1 MSGSTA
7 LLSRLQDG
15 FARHFCIPTLFAKN
29 AKRMGHG
36 GDGHGHCAI
45 SIAVAAAA
53 LLIFPAASAQPA
65 LAQPAL
71 AQPAPGD
78 FRLLFTGDVMM
89 SRLVKAE
96 IDQRKTGPWT
106 IFSDLFHSAS
116 LVGGN
121 FEGALGDPAKCPA
134 KSKLC
139 FAAPDAATEL
149 MRQAGFKL
157 VTAENNHSG
166 DLGQAGRT
174 ETRAVFQQS
183 GLLALDFDGSPQ
195 FFRFGE
201 LTVGFVAVTTIKAAD
216 GRIQQ
221 IPSVELAQKLR
232 LARQLANLVVVS
244 IHWGNE
250 LQDWPTEAQQ
260 QQARW
265 LVEHGADLIVGHHP
279 HVVQAPACVEGR
291 PVFFSLGNHLF
302 DQKYAETKDGLIADC
317 SVHAGRLLCGALSTH
332 TDEATAF
339 PKLAGKNAAA
349 DHALAACSPQLGP
362 GAEIGGVSIRPEPW
376 SADQPVNG
384 IILDG
389 FEIDDHGVGKR
400 VWQSRRQALVSLQ
413 LVTTM
418 AAEPLLLSLERH
430 NSSIDDEVGLRPYVY
445 AVGPHGL
452 IARWRGSALAWPLI
466 DAVESNDG
474 VLCALHRG
482 DSFLLPDPATK
493 TTRIA
498 AYRWNGFG
506 FTGVKTPPE
515 CESVLRQSIR

>member
-7 LLSRLQDG
+7 FL
-15 FARHFCIPTLFAKN
+15 
-29 AKRMGHG
+29 
-36 GDGHGHCAI
+36 
-45 SIAVAAAA
+45 AAAA
-53 LLIFPAASAQPA
+53 ASILIMPAAAQT
-65 LAQPAL
+65 
-71 AQPAPGD
+71 APGD
-78 FRLLFTGDVMM
+78 FRLIFTGDVMM

-96 IDQRKTGPWT
+96 IDQRKTNPWAG
-106 IFSDLFHSAS
+106 FSDLFHSAS

-134 KSKLC
+134 EDKLC
-139 FAAPDAATEL
+139 FAAPDAAAEL
-149 MRQAGFKL
+149 MRQAGFGL

-166 DLGQAGRT
+166 DLGQAGRN
-174 ETRAVFQQS
+174 ETRAAFQQS
-183 GLLALDFDGSPQ
+183 GLLALDFDSSPQ

-201 LTVGFVAVTTIKAAD
+201 LTIGFVAVTTIKAAD
-216 GRIQQ
+216 GRVEQV
-221 IPSVELAQKLR
+221 PSVELGQKLR

-250 LQDWPTEAQQ
+250 LQDWPTDAQQ

-302 DQKYAETKDGLIADC
+302 DQKYAETKNGLIADC
-317 SVHAGRLLCGALSTH
+317 SIHDGRLLCGGIGTH
-332 TDEATAF
+332 TDETTAY
-339 PKLAGKNAAA
+339 PRLTGRSAAA
-349 DHALAACSPQLGP
+349 DKALAGCSPELGP
-362 GAEIGGVSIRPEPW
+362 GAEINGVTIRPEPW

-389 FEIDDHGVGKR
+389 YDSGKR

-413 LVTTM
+413 LVTSM
-418 AAEPLLLSLERH
+418 ATEPLLLSLERH
-430 NSSIDDEVGLRPYVY
+430 TSSIDDEVGLRPYVY

-482 DSFLLPDPATK
+482 DSFLLADPATK

-506 FTGVKTPPE
+506 FTGIETPAE
-515 CESVLRQSIR
+515 CEQILRQPIR

>member
-1 MSGSTA
+1 MSGRTA
-7 LLSRLQDG
+7 FL
-15 FARHFCIPTLFAKN
+15 
-29 AKRMGHG
+29 
-36 GDGHGHCAI
+36 
-45 SIAVAAAA
+45 AAAA
-53 LLIFPAASAQPA
+53 ATFLVVPAASAQS
-65 LAQPAL
+65 
-71 AQPAPGD
+71 APDD

-96 IDQRKTGPWT
+96 IEQRKTNPWAS
-106 IFSDLFHSAS
+106 FSDLFRSAS

-121 FEGALGDPAKCPA
+121 FEGALGDPANCPA
-134 KSKLC
+134 ENKLC
-139 FAAPDAATEL
+139 FAAPDAAAEL
-149 MRQAGFKL
+149 MRQAGFRF

-174 ETRAVFQQS
+174 ETRAAFQQS
-183 GLLALDFDGSPQ
+183 GLLALDFDSSPQ

-201 LTVGFVAVTTIKAAD
+201 LTVAFVAVTTVKAAD
-216 GRIQQ
+216 GRVQQ
-221 IPSVELAQKLR
+221 IPSVELVQKLR

-250 LQDWPTEAQQ
+250 LQDWPTDAQQ

-317 SVHAGRLLCGALSTH
+317 SVHTGRLLCGGITTH

-339 PKLAGKNAAA
+339 PKLAGRSATA
-349 DHALAACSPQLGP
+349 DQALAGCSPQLGP
-362 GAEIGGVSIRPEPW
+362 GAEINGVTIRPEPW

-389 FEIDDHGVGKR
+389 YKIDGNGAGKR

-413 LVTTM
+413 LVTSM
-418 AAEPLLLSLERH
+418 ATGPLLLSLERH
-430 NSSIDDEVGLRPYVY
+430 PSSIDDEVGLRPYVY
-445 AVGPHGL
+445 AVGPNGL

-466 DAVESNDG
+466 DAVESKDG

-482 DSFLLPDPATK
+482 DSFLLADPATK

-506 FTGVKTPPE
+506 FTGIETPPE
-515 CESVLRQSIR
+515 CEAVLRQSIR

>member
-1 MSGSTA
+1 MKHCIVIVGSM
-7 LLSRLQDG
+7 
-15 FARHFCIPTLFAKN
+15 F
-29 AKRMGHG
+29 
-36 GDGHGHCAI
+36 
-45 SIAVAAAA
+45 
-53 LLIFPAASAQPA
+53 LILPAAS
-65 LAQPAL
+65 

-96 IDQRKTGPWT
+96 IDQRKTNPWT
-106 IFSDLFHSAS
+106 GFSDLFHSAS

-121 FEGALGDPAKCPA
+121 FESAIGDPAKCPA
-134 KSKLC
+134 ENKLC
-139 FAAPDAATEL
+139 FAAPDAAAEL
-149 MRQAGFKL
+149 MRQAGFRF

-166 DLGQAGRT
+166 DLGLAGRT
-174 ETRAVFQQS
+174 ETRAAFQQN
-183 GLLALDFDGSPQ
+183 GLLALDFDSSPQ

-201 LTVGFVAVTTIKAAD
+201 LTVAFVAVTTIKAAD
-216 GRIQQ
+216 GRVEQ
-221 IPSVELAQKLR
+221 IPSVELGQKLR

-250 LQDWPTEAQQ
+250 LQDWPTDAQQ

-302 DQKYAETKDGLIADC
+302 DQKYVETKDGLIADC
-317 SVHAGRLLCGALSTH
+317 GVRGGRLLCGGISTH
-332 TDEATAF
+332 TEEATAF
-339 PKLAGKNAAA
+339 PKLVGRSEVADKVLAG
-349 DHALAACSPQLGP
+349 CSPQLGP
-362 GAEIGGVSIRPEPW
+362 GAEVTSAEINGVTIRPEPW
-376 SADQPVNG
+376 SADQPVTG

-389 FEIDDHGVGKR
+389 YKAGKR

-413 LVTTM
+413 LVTSM
-418 AAEPLLLSLERH
+418 ATEPLLLSLERH
-430 NSSIDDEVGLRPYVY
+430 PSSIDDEVGLRPYVY
-445 AVGPHGL
+445 AIGPNGL

-482 DSFLLPDPATK
+482 DSFLLADPATK

-506 FTGVKTPPE
+506 FTGIETPPE
-515 CESVLRQSIR
+515 CEPLLRQSVR

>member
-1 MSGSTA
+1 MSGRTA
-7 LLSRLQDG
+7 LLV
-15 FARHFCIPTLFAKN
+15 F
-29 AKRMGHG
+29 
-36 GDGHGHCAI
+36 
-45 SIAVAAAA
+45 AAAA
-53 LLIFPAASAQPA
+53 FLNVPAAS
-65 LAQPAL
+65 

-89 SRLVKAE
+89 SRLVRLE
-96 IDQRKTGPWT
+96 IAQRKTSPWT
-106 IFSDLFHSAS
+106 GFSDLFHSAN

-121 FEGALGDPAKCPA
+121 VEGALGDPAKCPEGN
-134 KSKLC
+134 KLC
-139 FAAPDAATEL
+139 FAAPDSSAEL
-149 MRQAGFKL
+149 MRQAGFRL

-166 DLGQAGRT
+166 DLGPAGRS
-174 ETRAVFQQS
+174 ETRATFRQS
-183 GLLALDFDGSPQ
+183 GLLALDFDSSPQ
-195 FFRFGE
+195 FFRFGD
-201 LTVGFVAVTTIKAAD
+201 LTVGFVAVTTIRAAD
-216 GRIQQ
+216 GRVEQV
-221 IPSVELAQKLR
+221 PSVELAQKLR

-250 LQDWPTEAQQ
+250 LQDWPTDAQQ

-265 LVEHGADLIVGHHP
+265 LVEHGADLVVGHHP

-302 DQKYAETKDGLIADC
+302 DQKYAETKEGLIADC

-332 TDEATAF
+332 TDETTAF
-339 PKLAGKNAAA
+339 PKLAGRSAAA
-349 DHALAACSPQLGP
+349 DQALAACSPQLGP
-362 GAEIGGVSIRPEPW
+362 GTEIDGVTIRPEPW
-376 SADQPVNG
+376 SPDMPVNG

-389 FEIDDHGVGKR
+389 YQVGKL

-413 LVTTM
+413 LVTSM
-418 AAEPLLLSLERH
+418 AAEPMLLSLERH

-445 AVGPHGL
+445 AVGTHGL

-466 DAVESNDG
+466 DAVETEHG

-506 FTGVKTPPE
+506 FAGVETPSE
-515 CESVLRQSIR
+515 CEPILRQSIR

>member
-1 MSGSTA
+1 MSGRTA
-7 LLSRLQDG
+7 LL
-15 FARHFCIPTLFAKN
+15 
-29 AKRMGHG
+29 
-36 GDGHGHCAI
+36 
-45 SIAVAAAA
+45 AAATF
-53 LLIFPAASAQPA
+53 LILPAAAKAQ
-65 LAQPAL
+65 Q
-71 AQPAPGD
+71 APGD

-89 SRLVKAE
+89 SRLVRLE
-96 IDQRKTGPWT
+96 IEQRKTSPWT
-106 IFSDLFHSAS
+106 GLSDLFLSAG

-121 FEGALGDPAKCPA
+121 FEGALGDPAKCSA
-134 KSKLC
+134 ENKLC
-139 FAAPDAATEL
+139 FAAPDSAAET
-149 MRQAGFKL
+149 MRQAGFRL
-157 VTAENNHSG
+157 VTAENNHAG
-166 DLGQAGRT
+166 DLGPAGRI
-174 ETRAVFQQS
+174 ETREAFRQS
-183 GLLALDFDGSPQ
+183 GVLALDFASSPQ

-201 LTVGFVAVTTIKAAD
+201 LTVGFIAVTTIRAAD
-216 GRIQQ
+216 GRVEQV
-221 IPSVELAQKLR
+221 PSVELAQKLR
-232 LARQLANLVVVS
+232 LARQLANIVVVS

-250 LQDWPTEAQQ
+250 LQDWPTDAQQ

-279 HVVQAPACVEGR
+279 HVVQAPACVEGK

-317 SVHAGRLLCGALSTH
+317 RIHDGRLLCGALATH

-339 PKLAGKNAAA
+339 PKLAGRSEAA
-349 DHALAACSPQLGP
+349 DQALAACSPQLGQ
-362 GAEIGGVSIRPEPW
+362 GTEIDGVTIRPEPW
-376 SADQPVNG
+376 SPDQPVNG
-384 IILDG
+384 VILDG
-389 FEIDDHGVGKR
+389 YQAGKPA
-400 VWQSRRQALVSLQ
+400 WQSRRQALVSLQ

-452 IARWRGSALAWPLI
+452 IARWRGSALARPLI
-466 DAVESNDG
+466 DAVESKDG

-506 FTGVKTPPE
+506 FTGVETPPE
-515 CESVLRQSIR
+515 CEPILRQAVR

>member
-1 MSGSTA
+1 MSGRTA
-7 LLSRLQDG
+7 LLAVTATI
-15 FARHFCIPTLFAKN
+15 FH
-29 AKRMGHG
+29 
-36 GDGHGHCAI
+36 
-45 SIAVAAAA
+45 IA
-53 LLIFPAASAQPA
+53 LAAS
-65 LAQPAL
+65 

-78 FRLLFTGDVMM
+78 FRLLFTGDIMM

-96 IDQRKTGPWT
+96 IDQRKTIPWAGFT
-106 IFSDLFHSAS
+106 GLFGSAS

-121 FEGALGDPAKCPA
+121 FEGALGDPANC
-134 KSKLC
+134 SVENKLC
-139 FAAPDAATEL
+139 FAVPDAAAEL
-149 MRQAGFKL
+149 MRQAGFRL

-166 DLGQAGRT
+166 DLGKAGRS
-174 ETRAVFQQS
+174 ETRAAFQQS
-183 GLLALDFDGSPQ
+183 GLPALDFDSSPQ

-201 LTVGFVAVTTIKAAD
+201 LTVGLVAATTIRAAD
-216 GRIQQ
+216 GRVQQ
-221 IPSVELAQKLR
+221 VPSVELAQKLR

-250 LQDWPTEAQQ
+250 LQDWPTDAQQ

-317 SVHAGRLLCGALSTH
+317 HIHTGRLLCGALSTH
-332 TDEATAF
+332 TDETTAF
-339 PKLAGKNAAA
+339 PRLAGRSAAA
-349 DHALAACSPQLGP
+349 DQALAGCSPQLGP
-362 GAEIGGVSIRPEPW
+362 GAEINGVTIRPEPW
-376 SADQPVNG
+376 SPDQPVNG

-389 FEIDDHGVGKR
+389 YQAGKL

-413 LVTTM
+413 LVTSM
-418 AAEPLLLSLERH
+418 AAEPLLLSLESH
-430 NSSIDDEVGLRPYVY
+430 TSSIDDEVGLRPYVY

-466 DAVESNDG
+466 DAVESKDG

-506 FTGVKTPPE
+506 FTGIETPPE
-515 CESVLRQSIR
+515 CEPILRQSIR

>member
-1 MSGSTA
+1 MSGRTA
-7 LLSRLQDG
+7 LL
-15 FARHFCIPTLFAKN
+15 
-29 AKRMGHG
+29 
-36 GDGHGHCAI
+36 
-45 SIAVAAAA
+45 VAAAA
-53 LLIFPAASAQPA
+53 TFHIALAAS
-65 LAQPAL
+65 

-96 IDQRKTGPWT
+96 IDQRKTSPWT
-106 IFSDLFHSAS
+106 GFSDLFHSAS
-116 LVGGN
+116 LIGGN
-121 FEGALGDPAKCPA
+121 FEGALGDPANCPA
-134 KSKLC
+134 DNKLC

-149 MRQAGFKL
+149 MRQAGFRL
-157 VTAENNHSG
+157 VSAENNHSG
-166 DLGQAGRT
+166 DLGHAGRI
-174 ETRAVFQQS
+174 ETRAAFQQS
-183 GLLALDFDGSPQ
+183 GLLALDFDSSPQ
-195 FFRFGE
+195 FFCFGE
-201 LTVGFVAVTTIKAAD
+201 LTVAIVAVTTVRAAD
-216 GRIQQ
+216 GRVQQ

-250 LQDWPTEAQQ
+250 LQDWPTDAQQ

-317 SVHAGRLLCGALSTH
+317 RVHAGRLLCGGIGTH

-339 PKLAGKNAAA
+339 PRLTGRSATADQALAG
-349 DHALAACSPQLGP
+349 CSAQLGP
-362 GAEIGGVSIRPEPW
+362 AAEISGFTIRPEPW

-389 FEIDDHGVGKR
+389 YKAGKR

-413 LVTTM
+413 LVTSM
-418 AAEPLLLSLERH
+418 ATETLLLSLERH
-430 NSSIDDEVGLRPYVY
+430 TSSIDDEVGLRPYVY
-445 AVGPHGL
+445 AIGPNGL

-466 DAVESNDG
+466 DAVVLKDG

-482 DSFLLPDPATK
+482 DSFLLADPATK

-506 FTGVKTPPE
+506 FTGIETPPE
-515 CESVLRQSIR
+515 CEPILRQSIR

>member
-1 MSGSTA
+1 MSRSTA
-7 LLSRLQDG
+7 LL
-15 FARHFCIPTLFAKN
+15 
-29 AKRMGHG
+29 
-36 GDGHGHCAI
+36 
-45 SIAVAAAA
+45 AVAAAA
-53 LLIFPAASAQPA
+53 ILIMPAASAQPD
-65 LAQPAL
+65 PS
-71 AQPAPGD
+71 D

-96 IDQRKTGPWT
+96 IDQRKTNPWAG
-106 IFSDLFHSAS
+106 FFDLFRSAS

-121 FEGALGDPAKCPA
+121 FESAIGEPAKCPA
-134 KSKLC
+134 ENKLC
-139 FAAPDAATEL
+139 FAAPDTASEL
-149 MRQAGFKL
+149 MRKAGFRF

-166 DLGQAGRT
+166 DLGAAGRT
-174 ETRAVFQQS
+174 ETRSAFQQS
-183 GLLALDFDGSPQ
+183 GLLALDFDSSPQ

-201 LTVGFVAVTTIKAAD
+201 LTVAMVAVTTVKAAD
-216 GRIQQ
+216 GRVQPV
-221 IPSVELAQKLR
+221 PSVELAQKLR

-250 LQDWPTEAQQ
+250 LQDWPTDAQQ

-317 SVHAGRLLCGALSTH
+317 SVHAGRLFCGGIGTH
-332 TDEATAF
+332 TDEATAY
-339 PKLAGKNAAA
+339 PRLTGRNAVADKALAG
-349 DHALAACSPQLGP
+349 CSPQLGP
-362 GAEIGGVSIRPEPW
+362 GAEINGFTIRPEPW

-389 FEIDDHGVGKR
+389 YKAGKR
-400 VWQSRRQALVSLQ
+400 VWQSRRQTLVSLQ
-413 LVTTM
+413 LVTSM
-418 AAEPLLLSLERH
+418 ATEPLLLSLERH
-430 NSSIDDEVGLRPYVY
+430 PSSIDDEVGLRPYVY
-445 AVGPHGL
+445 AIGPNGL

-466 DAVESNDG
+466 DAVESDDG

-482 DSFLLPDPATK
+482 DSFLLADPATK

-506 FTGVKTPPE
+506 FTGIETPPE
-515 CESVLRQSIR
+515 CESMLRQSMR

>member
-1 MSGSTA
+1 MSGRTA
-7 LLSRLQDG
+7 LL
-15 FARHFCIPTLFAKN
+15 
-29 AKRMGHG
+29 
-36 GDGHGHCAI
+36 
-45 SIAVAAAA
+45 AVAAAT
-53 LLIFPAASAQPA
+53 LLVAHSGTAQQAASAQPA
-65 LAQPAL
+65 PAAQSA
-71 AQPAPGD
+71 AGD

-89 SRLVKAE
+89 SRLVKVE
-96 IDQRKTGPWT
+96 IDQRRTSPWRETRPGSPTNPSTG
-106 IFSDLFHSAS
+106 FSELFHSAS

-121 FEGALGDPAKCPA
+121 FESAVGDPAKCPA
-134 KSKLC
+134 ENKLC
-139 FAAPDAATEL
+139 FAAPDSAAEL
-149 MRQAGFKL
+149 MRQAGFSF

-166 DLGQAGRT
+166 DLGQAGRS
-174 ETRAVFQQS
+174 ETRAAFQQN
-183 GLLALDFDGSPQ
+183 GLLALDFDSSPQ

-201 LTVGFVAVTTIKAAD
+201 MTVGFIAVTTVKAAD
-216 GRIQQ
+216 GRVQQ
-221 IPSVELAQKLR
+221 VPSVELAQKLR

-250 LQDWPTEAQQ
+250 LQDWPTDAQQ

-279 HVVQAPACVEGR
+279 HVVQSPACVEGK

-332 TDEATAF
+332 TDETTAY
-339 PKLAGKNAAA
+339 PRLAGRNAAA
-349 DHALAACSPQLGP
+349 DRALASCSPQLGP
-362 GAEIGGVSIRPEPW
+362 GTQIDGVTIRPEPW
-376 SADQPVNG
+376 SPEQPVNG

-389 FEIDDHGVGKR
+389 YKIDGGGEKLE
-400 VWQSRRQALVSLQ
+400 WQSRRQNLVSLQ
-413 LVTTM
+413 LVTSM

-445 AVGPHGL
+445 AIGNHGL

-466 DAVESNDG
+466 DAVESKDG

-482 DSFLLPDPATK
+482 DSFLMPDPAIK

-506 FTGVKTPPE
+506 FTGIETPAE
-515 CESVLRQSIR
+515 CDPILRQSTP

>member
-1 MSGSTA
+1 MSGRTA
-7 LLSRLQDG
+7 LLAVTATIFH
-15 FARHFCIPTLFAKN
+15 FAL
-29 AKRMGHG
+29 
-36 GDGHGHCAI
+36 
-45 SIAVAAAA
+45 
-53 LLIFPAASAQPA
+53 AAS
-65 LAQPAL
+65 

-78 FRLLFTGDVMM
+78 FRLLFTGDIMM

-96 IDQRKTGPWT
+96 IDQRKTSPWAGFT
-106 IFSDLFHSAS
+106 GLFGSAS

-121 FEGALGDPAKCPA
+121 FEGALGDPANCPA
-134 KSKLC
+134 ENKLC
-139 FAAPDAATEL
+139 FAVPDAAAEL
-149 MRQAGFKL
+149 MRQAGFRL

-166 DLGQAGRT
+166 DLGQAGRS
-174 ETRAVFQQS
+174 ETRAAFQQS
-183 GLLALDFDGSPQ
+183 GLLALDFDSSPQ

-201 LTVGFVAVTTIKAAD
+201 LTVGLVAATTIRAAD
-216 GRIQQ
+216 GRVQQ
-221 IPSVELAQKLR
+221 VPSVELAQKLR

-250 LQDWPTEAQQ
+250 LQDWPTDAQQ

-279 HVVQAPACVEGR
+279 HVVQAPACVEGK

-317 SVHAGRLLCGALSTH
+317 HIHAGRLLCGALSTH
-332 TDEATAF
+332 TDETTAF
-339 PKLAGKNAAA
+339 PRLAGRSAAA
-349 DHALAACSPQLGP
+349 DQALAGCSPQLGP
-362 GAEIGGVSIRPEPW
+362 GAEINGVTIRPEPW
-376 SADQPVNG
+376 SSDQPVNG

-389 FEIDDHGVGKR
+389 YQAGKL

-413 LVTTM
+413 LVTSM
-418 AAEPLLLSLERH
+418 AAEPLLLSLESH
-430 NSSIDDEVGLRPYVY
+430 TSSIDDEVGLRPYVY

-466 DAVESNDG
+466 DAAESKDG

-482 DSFLLPDPATK
+482 DSFLLPDPATT

-506 FTGVKTPPE
+506 FAGIETPPE
-515 CESVLRQSIR
+515 CEPILRQSLR

>member
-1 MSGSTA
+1 MSGRTA
-7 LLSRLQDG
+7 LL
-15 FARHFCIPTLFAKN
+15 
-29 AKRMGHG
+29 
-36 GDGHGHCAI
+36 
-45 SIAVAAAA
+45 AAAVA
-53 LLIFPAASAQPA
+53 LLIVPFAA
-65 LAQPAL
+65 

-89 SRLVKAE
+89 SRLVRLE
-96 IDQRKTGPWT
+96 IDNRKTNPWT
-106 IFSDLFHSAS
+106 GLSELFTSAS

-121 FEGALGDPAKCPA
+121 FEGTLGDPAKYPA
-134 KSKLC
+134 ENRLC
-139 FAAPDAATEL
+139 FAAPDSAADL
-149 MRQAGFKL
+149 MKQAGFRL

-166 DLGQAGRT
+166 DLGQAGRS
-174 ETRAVFQQS
+174 ETRAAFQHS
-183 GLLALDFDGSPQ
+183 GLLALDFDSSPQ
-195 FFRFGE
+195 FFRFGD
-201 LTVGFVAVTTIKAAD
+201 LTVGFISVTTIKAAD
-216 GRIQQ
+216 GRVEQV
-221 IPSVELAQKLR
+221 PSVELAQKLR

-250 LQDWPTEAQQ
+250 LQDWPTDAQQ

-279 HVVQAPACVEGR
+279 HVVQAPACVEGK

-302 DQKYAETKDGLIADC
+302 DQKYAETKNGLIADC
-317 SVHAGRLLCGALSTH
+317 HIQNGRLLCGAIATH
-332 TDEATAF
+332 TDEATAY
-339 PKLAGKNAAA
+339 PKLAGRNAAA
-349 DHALAACSPQLGP
+349 DQALAACSPQLGP
-362 GAEIGGVSIRPEPW
+362 GAQINGVTIRPQPW
-376 SADQPVNG
+376 SPNQPVNG

-389 FEIDDHGVGKR
+389 YKIDGNDAEKL
-400 VWQSRRQALVSLQ
+400 VWQSRRQTLVSLQ
-413 LVTTM
+413 LVTSM
-418 AAEPLLLSLERH
+418 AAEPMLLSLERH

-466 DAVESNDG
+466 DAVESKDG

-506 FTGVKTPPE
+506 FTGIDTPPE
-515 CESVLRQSIR
+515 CEPILLESSVHSMTAVPLANPEPH

>member
-1 MSGSTA
+1 MPGSTA
-7 LLSRLQDG
+7 LL
-15 FARHFCIPTLFAKN
+15 
-29 AKRMGHG
+29 
-36 GDGHGHCAI
+36 
-45 SIAVAAAA
+45 AAAA
-53 LLIFPAASAQPA
+53 ATLLIVPAAS
-65 LAQPAL
+65 

-96 IDQRKTGPWT
+96 IDQRRTSPWT
-106 IFSDLFHSAS
+106 GFFDLFRSAS

-121 FEGALGDPAKCPA
+121 FEGALGDPANCPA
-134 KSKLC
+134 ENKLC
-139 FAAPDAATEL
+139 FAAPDAAAEL
-149 MRQAGFKL
+149 MRQAGFQL

-166 DLGQAGRT
+166 DLGQAGRS
-174 ETRAVFQQS
+174 ETRAAFQKS
-183 GLLALDFDGSPQ
+183 GLLALDFDSSPQ

-201 LTVGFVAVTTIKAAD
+201 LTVGFVAVTTIRAAD
-216 GRIQQ
+216 GRVEQV
-221 IPSVELAQKLR
+221 PSVELGQKLR

-250 LQDWPTEAQQ
+250 LQDWPTDAQQ

-317 SVHAGRLLCGALSTH
+317 SVHAGRLLCGGISTH

-339 PKLAGKNAAA
+339 PKLAGRSAAA
-349 DHALAACSPQLGP
+349 DQVLTGCSPQLGP
-362 GAEIGGVSIRPEPW
+362 DTEINGVTIRPEPW

-389 FEIDDHGVGKR
+389 YKAGKR
-400 VWQSRRQALVSLQ
+400 LWQSRRQALVSLQ
-413 LVTTM
+413 LVTSM
-418 AAEPLLLSLERH
+418 ATEPLLLSLERH
-430 NSSIDDEVGLRPYVY
+430 TSSIDDEVGLRPYVY
-445 AVGPHGL
+445 AIGPNGL

-482 DSFLLPDPATK
+482 DSFLLADPATK

-506 FTGVKTPPE
+506 FTGIETPPE
-515 CESVLRQSIR
+515 CEPMLRQSMQ